1 MTSLPPADL
10 PENWSADFG
19 EEEREYLYEEGRQRI
34 PETIEFG
41 NQQEA
46 KALALV
52 RISLVIIAASGIFG
66 DLRIESVSPL
76 EWGPLSV
83 VSALAILSS
92 LIVGGIAFWI
102 LHPQGWWTGSDVHW
116 LARWA
121 GATKQEMKDA
131 VLEIFVEGFRHN
143 LTIIQQRGK
152 RLAWLLWAVAFQTLC
167 VVLVQV
173 VDALD

>member
-1 MTSLPPADL
+1 MTSAPPSEP
-10 PENWSADFG
+10 PENWPSGFG
-19 EEEREYLYEEGRQRI
+19 EDEREYLYEESRQRI
-34 PETIEFG
+34 RETIEFG

-66 DLRIESVSPL
+66 DLRIVD
-76 EWGPLSV
+76 WGPLSI
-83 VSALAILSS
+83 VSALAILASMA
-92 LIVGGIAFWI
+92 VGGIAFWL

-116 LARWA
+116 LARWE
-121 GATKQEMKDA
+121 GATRQEMKDS
-131 VLEIFVEGFRHN
+131 VLETLVNGFQHN
-143 LTIIQQRGK
+143 LAIIQERGN
-152 RLAWLLWAVAFQTLC
+152 RLMWMLWAVAFQTLC